1 MPQPLD
7 LTTLSEAEKDA
18 LIGALLARID
28 ALTARVA
35 ALEAENKELREK
47 LDQPPKTPDNSSLAP
62 SRGNKANRAGTAR
75 PKAKPHAGS
84 HRALH
89 PAHCIRSRRA
99 DATCWPSGATTA
111 KPMSG
116 ASCRPWSTPTTG
128 SIFPR
133 SSP

>member
-1 MPQPLD
+1 MTQPLD

-35 ALEAENKELREK
+35 ALEGENKGLRER
-47 LDQPPKTPDNSSLAP
+47 LDQPPKTPDNSSLPP
-62 SRGNKANRAGTAR
+62 SRGHKANGAGTTR

-89 PAHCIRSRRA
+89 PEPTRRA
-99 DATCWPSGATTA
+99 G
-111 KPMSG
+111 
-116 ASCRPWSTPTTG
+116 
-128 SIFPR
+128 
-133 SSP
+133 